1 MDVDYRT
8 THGEG
13 RVTNH
18 ILEVSDAPPIIHDVV
33 EAHLGA
39 VRLHVLALCGLY
51 EMSHDLESRVGT
63 LERAESVNATIEERL
78 DAAETKQVND
88 RGQLGELLQLALE
101 LSEDVRGFSE
111 RLYVVET
118 KQRNDRERIAD
129 LEGKP
134 VGMGKTLGE
143 IADDVGAQDAFVN
156 RTIAEHLERTE
167 QGDDLL
173 ATIGDLNVAFHNFGV
188 KTKGRFYSSEQI
200 QAARNAFWRS
210 LDDSRYDES

>member
-1 MDVDYRT
+1 MTRPWMTEAEKAESLGREEITMNVEYRES
-8 THGEG
+8 HKEG
-13 RVTNH
+13 RVTWH
-18 ILEVSDAPPIIHDVV
+18 TLELDNAPMAVHNLV
-33 EAHLGA
+33 EAGMYQLKHQVEALFGA
-39 VRLHVLALCGLY
+39 VARMDDIETRL
-51 EMSHDLESRVGT
+51 MS

-78 DAAETKQVND
+78 DC
-88 RGQLGELLQLALE
+88 
-101 LSEDVRGFSE
+101 
-111 RLYVVET
+111 VET
-118 KQRNDRERIAD
+118 KQANDRQYMED
-129 LEGKP
+129 FFGKP
-134 VGMGKTLGE
+134 PAESKTLGE

-210 LDDSRYDES
+210 LDDSRDDES